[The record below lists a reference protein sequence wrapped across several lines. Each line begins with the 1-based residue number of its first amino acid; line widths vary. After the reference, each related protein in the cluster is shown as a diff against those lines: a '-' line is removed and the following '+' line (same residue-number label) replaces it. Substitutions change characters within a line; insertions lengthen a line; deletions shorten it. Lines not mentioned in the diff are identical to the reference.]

1 MTMRWQARRRHG
13 SVLVGGLVL
22 ALTVTACGGDKEESA
37 KKTVPATEVCGRL
50 SPKAAQALEQVSETQ
65 RFEYRSYG
73 TAKTLK
79 DLLHDPDRRGGS
91 ELTECVIEPDV
102 ADPDESPSKMTVT
115 FEEVEKLPLPQPEE
129 VALAR
134 LPVGLR
140 AYGDTGSAELWFACE
155 VPGVGKPIVY
165 AHLLYGSRPRD
176 KSPKEANV
184 RVLQDLSRQYAV
196 ALGCPD
202 AGGIPSV

>member
-1 MTMRWQARRRHG
+1 MRWQARRRRD
-13 SVLVGGLVL
+13 SVLAGGLMLVL
-22 ALTVTACGGDKEESA
+22 TLAACGGDKEEA
-37 KKTVPATEVCGRL
+37 VKKTVPATEVCGRL

-102 ADPDESPSKMTVT
+102 ADPDESPSKMTVM
-115 FEEVEKLPLPQPEE
+115 FEEVKRLPQPEPPG

-155 VPGVGKPIVY
+155 VPGAGRPIVY
-165 AHLLYGSRPRD
+165 ARLVYGSRPRE
-176 KSPKEANV
+176 KSPKEANI
-184 RVLQDLSRQYAV
+184 RVLQDLSRRYAL
-196 ALGCPD
+196 AMGCPN

>member
-1 MTMRWQARRRHG
+1 MRWQARRRRG
-13 SVLVGGLVL
+13 SVLAGGLVL
-22 ALTVTACGGDKEESA
+22 GLTLAACGGDKDDTD
-37 KKTVPATEVCGRL
+37 KKTVPATEVCGGL
-50 SPKAAQALEQVSETQ
+50 SPKAAQALEQVSETK
-65 RFEYRSYG
+65 RFEYRSHT

-102 ADPDESPSKMTVT
+102 ADPDESPSEMTVM

-165 AHLLYGSRPRD
+165 AHLVYGPRPRE
-176 KSPKEANV
+176 KSPKEANI
-184 RVLQDLSRQYAV
+184 RVLQDLSRRYAL
-196 ALGCPD
+196 AMGCPN

>member
-1 MTMRWQARRRHG
+1 M
-13 SVLVGGLVL
+13 LVL
-22 ALTVTACGGDKEESA
+22 TLAACGGDKEETV
-37 KKTVPATEVCGRL
+37 KQTVPATEVCGRL
-50 SPKAAQALEQVSETQ
+50 SPKAAKALEQVSETQ

-102 ADPDESPSKMTVT
+102 ADPDESPSKMTVL
-115 FEEVEKLPLPQPEE
+115 FEEVERLPLPQPED

-140 AYGDTGSAELWFACE
+140 AYGDSGSAELWFACE
-155 VPGVGKPIVY
+155 VPGVGTPIVY
-165 AHLLYGSRPRD
+165 ARLVYGSRPRD
-176 KSPKEANV
+176 QSPKEANI
-184 RVLQDLSRQYAV
+184 RVLQDLSRRYAL
-196 ALGCPD
+196 AMGCPN
-202 AGGIPSV
+202 AGGIPGV